1 MTAANRVI
9 LTTCFILSFAY
20 GHTQQFL
27 PDSVAGRMAAD
38 QAIKDYRG
46 FVGTQARVYN
56 GVEQIGYLPLIGHPY
71 FQEQAVTIGQLVF
84 EGVSYRSMPMLY
96 DIVKDQV
103 IVLDS
108 SGNQI
113 GLSGYLIKEFDLQG
127 HHFIQT
133 DHGFC
138 DVLYDG
144 PVSIFCK
151 RRKVIEESIE
161 NIKVIRTVY
170 EHDRYYFVENGVYHP
185 FSNMRS
191 LLKLLKNGRKDI
203 LKDLRSKGIKYKKT
217 PELAYIEAADYY
229 HHHSLAN

>member
-1 MTAANRVI
+1 MQA
-9 LTTCFILSFAY
+9 
-20 GHTQQFL
+20 QQFL
-27 PDSVAGRMAAD
+27 ADSAAVREATD
-38 QAIKDYRG
+38 HAIKNYRD

-71 FQEQAVTIGQLVF
+71 FQEQTAEIGSLIY
-84 EGVSYRSMPMLY
+84 EGVSYRAMPMLY
-96 DIVKDQV
+96 DLIKDQV
-103 IVLDS
+103 ILLDS
-108 SGNQI
+108 GGNLL

-138 DVLYDG
+138 DVLYSG
-144 PVSIFCK
+144 PVTILAK
-151 RRKVIEESIE
+151 RHKIIEESIE

-170 EHDRYYFVENGVYHP
+170 EHDRYFAVQDGVYHS

-191 LLKLLKNGRKDI
+191 LIKLLKKNKKEL

-217 PELAYIEAADYY
+217 PEPAYIEVADYY